1 MAFVFIVFFSQF
13 NFCRKTPAI
22 SSTIPETAKLAE
34 CVADARA
41 LLQKILSSQQPRI
54 SPSRRQAWV
63 RQADVP
69 QYIDFVDGIIKYVTM
84 PLSR

>member
-1 MAFVFIVFFSQF
+1 MAIHRDQPISSSL
-13 NFCRKTPAI
+13 RKTPAI
-22 SSTIPETAKLAE
+22 PATISETAKLAE

-69 QYIDFVDGIIKYVTM
+69 QYIDFVDGIIK
-84 PLSR
+84 